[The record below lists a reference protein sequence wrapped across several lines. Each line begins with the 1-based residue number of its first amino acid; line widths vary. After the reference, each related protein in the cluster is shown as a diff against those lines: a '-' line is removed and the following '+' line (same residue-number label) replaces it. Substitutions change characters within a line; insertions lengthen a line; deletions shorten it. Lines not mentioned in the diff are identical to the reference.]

1 MPRHKE
7 LTDPKQVELGRRI
20 REERERQGLTQEKLA
35 DAIDVT
41 KQQLSKYETGKD
53 GISVIRLGKLARYL
67 QVDIRTFY
75 EDENHRDPIASID
88 IDQCLLTEPDV
99 PELLRNWHKLKKS
112 NDTPSYVFCKSW
124 LTHRARSVS
133 SSNTAPFP
141 VSLFSE
147 KWLPVPAI

>member
-35 DAIDVT
+35 DAIKVT
-41 KQQLSKYETGKD
+41 KQQLSKYETCKD
-53 GISVIRLGKLARYL
+53 GISAIRLGKLAIYL

-75 EDENHRDPIASID
+75 DDENHRDPIASID

-99 PELLRNWHKLKKS
+99 PELLRNWHKLKKEQR
-112 NDTPSYVFCKSW
+112 
-124 LTHRARSVS
+124 RALIGLLQVMANS
-133 SSNTAPFP
+133 
-141 VSLFSE
+141 
-147 KWLPVPAI
+147 